1 MWYSLFRLRYPR
13 NSGLRDA
20 FREVVWPILPE
31 TPLQLWVQTQTCRA
45 RSGPDILAR
54 DIIAA
59 LGLQM
64 LGPDLVRPV
73 SLETSSQFQTQIC
86 PDLRWSGPVHLGD
99 ILATLVSEMPGARW
113 SSQFSLR
120 CPRNSGLPD
129 VARRVVLPFSLPASS
144 QFWAPPCRAR
154 KSCQL
159 CPKNPRNSGLRDSLV
174 WPFPPETSSQLWAQA
189 CRARG

>member
-86 PDLRWSGPVHLGD
+86 PDLRWSGPVHLGH
-99 ILATLVSEMPGARW
+99 S
-113 SSQFSLR
+113 
-120 CPRNSGLPD
+120 
-129 VARRVVLPFSLPASS
+129 
-144 QFWAPPCRAR
+144 
-154 KSCQL
+154 
-159 CPKNPRNSGLRDSLV
+159 RNSGLRDARREV
-174 WPFPPETSSQLWAQA
+174 VQPVQPEVSSQLWAPRCRAQGNFTIFASGILAILGSTMPRAKVLPTLPEKSSQLWAQRCPGLA
-189 CRARG
+189 ISA